1 VVLDHDSGRLVWA
14 AEGRDED
21 TLDRFFFELG
31 DERAKLITHI
41 SADAGSWIANVVAIR
56 CPNAVRCMDPFHVT
70 KWATD
75 ALDQVRREVWNAA
88 RRAGDKQVARDL
100 KGARWAL
107 WKGGER
113 ISARQRAKL
122 AWIERTN
129 RPLYQA
135 YLLKEHLRLVFQ
147 LPFDAALDLLEA
159 WLEWADYSPLQPFVE
174 LAHSIDEHLEAI
186 LNALDHGLSKGAGWR
201 PAAGSCTACPGRAG
215 RAADAGGSRPASAER
230 LDQRGEA
237 LAFLSFD
244 RLRALQYGSIEVLED
259 ALLHEVA

>member
-1 VVLDHDSGRLVWA
+1 MVLDHDSGRLVWA

-70 KWATD
+70 RWATD

-135 YLLKEHLRLVFQ
+135 YLLKEHLVRHEAHVDRVNWDVHHRPVAAGRRSWGQ
-147 LPFDAALDLLEA
+147 PDPGDAGKGGSSLDN
-159 WLEWADYSPLQPFVE
+159 DGT
-174 LAHSIDEHLEAI
+174 D
-186 LNALDHGLSKGAGWR
+186 R
-201 PAAGSCTACPGRAG
+201 PARLSGPGKQ
-215 RAADAGGSRPASAER
+215 GGTEYECRN
-230 LDQRGEA
+230 QRWNP
-237 LAFLSFD
+237 
-244 RLRALQYGSIEVLED
+244 RKP
-259 ALLHEVA
+259 